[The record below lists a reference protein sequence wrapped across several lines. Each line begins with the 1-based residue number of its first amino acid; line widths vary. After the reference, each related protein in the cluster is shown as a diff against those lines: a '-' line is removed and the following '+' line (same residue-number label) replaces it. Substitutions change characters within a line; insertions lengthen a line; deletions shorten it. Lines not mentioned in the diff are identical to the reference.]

1 MSLPRPICKKCN
13 KSVCAVNYVRE
24 GVRHYR
30 SMCELCKKKNPKRQ
44 HVYLWQIAG
53 YKKYSNCFLCGFKSL
68 YHTQMTVYHIDGN
81 PTNVG
86 FVNLRTVFLNCV
98 EVVKK
103 KEVIWKRG
111 DLTVDY

>member
-1 MSLPRPICKKCN
+1 
-13 KSVCAVNYVRE
+13 
-24 GVRHYR
+24 
-30 SMCELCKKKNPKRQ
+30 
-44 HVYLWQIAG
+44 
-53 YKKYSNCFLCGFKSL
+53 
-68 YHTQMTVYHIDGN
+68 MTVYHIDGN

-86 FVNLRTVFLNCV
+86 FVNLRTVCLNCV